1 MAGAE
6 RESACAAPQARDN
19 VGTDYNK
26 RTSLPNS
33 SGNPGSAL
41 DAPFAPC
48 ANPVMLMLTTGHT
61 QFSRPSIGAW
71 AALRSRQ
78 RTPLGQL
85 ERIDDAAGHEHHS
98 NCFSIWMEGSGI
110 KGSVQQWRLGAE
122 LCTLSA

>member
-6 RESACAAPQARDN
+6 RESKSAAPQARDN

-33 SGNPGSAL
+33 AGNPSSAL
-41 DAPFAPC
+41 DAPFPHC
-48 ANPVMLMLTTGHT
+48 TNPVMLLLTVGHR

-71 AALRSRQ
+71 AALRARQ

-85 ERIDDAAGHEHHS
+85 ERVDEAASHDHHP
-98 NCFSIWMEGSGI
+98 NCFSIWMAGSGI
-110 KGSVQQWRLGAE
+110 KGSAQQ
-122 LCTLSA
+122 

>member
-26 RTSLPNS
+26 RTSLPNPN
-33 SGNPGSAL
+33 GNPSSAIE
-41 DAPFAPC
+41 APFAHY
-48 ANPVMLMLTTGHT
+48 ASPVMLMLTAGHT
-61 QFSRPSIGAW
+61 QFVRPSIGAW
-71 AALRSRQ
+71 AALRARQ

-85 ERIDDAAGHEHHS
+85 ERVDEAASHDHHP
-98 NCFSIWMEGSGI
+98 NCFSIWMAGSGI
-110 KGSVQQWRLGAE
+110 KGSVQQWHLGAE